1 MIIIGV
7 MPDTQCVSGIP
18 SGVIMVVTSL
28 FSCLYALF
36 SLTLLMIH
44 QQPTLVALCKQ
55 THSGGTLSANP
66 PWWYIY
72 QQTHSGCTSSANP
85 SSGILYQQTHSSGT
99 LSANPLL
106 WYTLSANPLRWYSI
120 SKPTLVVYLYLLTHS
135 SGSLSVNL
143 PW

>member
-7 MPDTQCVSGIP
+7 IPDTQCVTCIP

-66 PWWYIY
+66 PWWYYISKLTLVVLH
-72 QQTHSGCTSSANP
+72 QQTHPVVYCISKPTP
-85 SSGILYQQTHSSGT
+85 VVLYQQTHSCGILYLQTHSGGT
-99 LSANPLL
+99 LSANPHW
-106 WYTLSANPLRWYSI
+106 WYTCI
-120 SKPTLVVYLYLLTHS
+120 C
-135 SGSLSVNL
+135 
-143 PW
+143 